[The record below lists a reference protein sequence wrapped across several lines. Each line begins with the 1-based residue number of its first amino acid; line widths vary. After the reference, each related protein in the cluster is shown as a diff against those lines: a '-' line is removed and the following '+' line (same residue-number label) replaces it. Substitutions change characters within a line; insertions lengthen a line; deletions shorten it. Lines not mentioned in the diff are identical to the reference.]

1 MFCVCICETSNVRR
15 TKETRNLCVRTF
27 FGLFIFPLSSVQVS
41 FFFFSCSAM
50 AFTLATLYIHVYT
63 FSALFYF
70 LLLHFFQWKICQE
83 FVFMMFCAS
92 VLCIVY
98 GANFL
103 TNSWSPFERKRCTNL
118 YHAIIVCWRMVFV
131 HLTSTHAHKTS
142 SFCTPMVFFHRHVSY
157 TYFCSLIHSIGY
169 SRAFD

>member
-131 HLTSTHAHKTS
+131 HLTSTRTQNFFFLYADGFFPSACFVHLFLFAHPLNWL
-142 SFCTPMVFFHRHVSY
+142 F
-157 TYFCSLIHSIGY
+157 
-169 SRAFD
+169 SRI